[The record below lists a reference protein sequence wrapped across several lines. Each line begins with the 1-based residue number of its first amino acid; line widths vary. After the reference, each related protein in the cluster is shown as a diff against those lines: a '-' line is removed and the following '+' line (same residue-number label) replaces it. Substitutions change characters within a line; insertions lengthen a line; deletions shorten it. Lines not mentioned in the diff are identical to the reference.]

1 MNSSNL
7 SIIILAGGLGKRM
20 QSDIPKVLH
29 ELNGKPM
36 LVHVLQTAKTLK
48 PDNIY
53 IVVGKYKDI
62 IKIRLQKYTSLENVF
77 FVDQSEALGTG
88 HAVQCVQPY
97 LLNHNKT
104 DKIVILSGDV
114 PLLKSNTIKSL
125 DNDKAVTLLTTTYD
139 DPTGYGRIIQD
150 SDENFIKIVEQKDC
164 NEEERTINRVNAG
177 IYLFNVELLSK
188 YLPLLTNNNAQN
200 EYYLTDIFELI
211 KIQENIPI
219 GIVDLPSHKSIELVG
234 VNTKEQLEELEKNL
248 K

>member
-1 MNSSNL
+1 MTTSNV

-20 QSDIPKVLH
+20 QSEIPKVLH
-29 ELNGKPM
+29 KLGGTPM
-36 LVHVLQTAKTLK
+36 LVHVLHTARQLSPNK
-48 PDNIY
+48 IY
-53 IVVGKYKDI
+53 IVVGKYKNI
-62 IKIRLQKYTSLENVF
+62 IEKTLQEYNQLNNII
-77 FVDQSEALGTG
+77 FVNQCEALGTG
-88 HAVQCVQPY
+88 HAVQCVQPF
-97 LLNHNKT
+97 LLDHNKN

-234 VNTKEQLEELEKNL
+234 VNTKEQLEELEKKL